1 MLIDYLLIG
10 LKRHGEIKQV
20 EHKPGD
26 MLESSLAFYP
36 ANNYNL
42 EQPTCVYVVKVIY
55 HRGHRYA
62 IAIAIACDVT
72 ASEINSLIESTKMK
86 PIPDSVSGEI

>member
-20 EHKPGD
+20 EHKLGD

-42 EQPTCVYVVKVIY
+42 EQPTDLTHVMWT
-55 HRGHRYA
+55 R
-62 IAIAIACDVT
+62 
-72 ASEINSLIESTKMK
+72 
-86 PIPDSVSGEI
+86 P

>member
-1 MLIDYLLIG
+1 MLVDYLLIG

-20 EHKPGD
+20 EHEAGD

-36 ANNYNL
+36 ANNFNL
-42 EQPTCVYVVKVIY
+42 EQPTCVYEVKVIH
-55 HRGHRYA
+55 HRGHRYP
-62 IAIAIACDVT
+62 IAIACDVT

-86 PIPDSVSGEI
+86 PIPYIFNGEI

>member
-1 MLIDYLLIG
+1 MLVDYLLIG

-20 EHKPGD
+20 EHKAGD

-42 EQPTCVYVVKVIY
+42 EQPTCVYDVKVI
-55 HRGHRYA
+55 HHLGHRYA
-62 IAIAIACDVT
+62 IAIACDIT
-72 ASEINSLIESTKMK
+72 ASEINSLIESTNMK